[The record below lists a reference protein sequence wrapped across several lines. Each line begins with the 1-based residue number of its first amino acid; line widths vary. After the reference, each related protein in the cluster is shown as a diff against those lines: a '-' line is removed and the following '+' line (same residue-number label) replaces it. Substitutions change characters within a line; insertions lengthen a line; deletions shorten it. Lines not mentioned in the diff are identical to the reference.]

1 MLHIM
6 QIEIVGVPEHVT
18 NMVIVTDLDDLKF
31 NFGGNPEYREMY
43 RILLNEIQ
51 TSAYMSETLN
61 CSPDQDR
68 DCVGLGIW
76 EDDKT
81 SRSNRPTH
89 SYIPIYGDGSDTS
102 MDKYLKIE
110 EVVCTK

>member
-31 NFGGNPEYREMY
+31 NFGGNAEYREMY
-43 RILLNEIQ
+43 RIMLNEIQ
-51 TSAYMSETLN
+51 TSAYMSETLS
-61 CSPDQDR
+61 CSPDKDR
-68 DCVGLGIW
+68 DCIGLGIW
-76 EDDKT
+76 IDNEKAV
-81 SRSNRPTH
+81 RPTH